1 VRRGVLIRPLGD
13 VVVIMPPLTVT
24 ATEIDRIVAAVVAA
38 VEEVCTK

>member
-1 VRRGVLIRPLGD
+1 VLIRPLGD

-24 ATEIDRIVAAVVAA
+24 ADEIQRIVVTVTAA